1 MEPDSRAGGIARD
14 LVWVE
19 VNSIIVGERE
29 GDVSSRD
36 RGVIFNFN
44 PVQLIRPAERGGR
57 WQRRRAGEGTALE
70 GSGKKVRFQSDLFY
84 TDRDGGVQGEVN

>member
-1 MEPDSRAGGIARD
+1 MIWEGSGAGSGTWEFKAGSGFGSG
-14 LVWVE
+14 
-19 VNSIIVGERE
+19 VNSPISGDRE

-57 WQRRRAGEGTALE
+57 RQRRRAGEGTALE
-70 GSGKKVRFQSDLFY
+70 GSG
-84 TDRDGGVQGEVN
+84 

>member
-1 MEPDSRAGGIARD
+1 MSNSSGHGTIGIRIDCCEMEPDSRAGGIARD

-57 WQRRRAGEGTALE
+57 RQRRRAGEGTALE
-70 GSGKKVRFQSDLFY
+70 GS
-84 TDRDGGVQGEVN
+84 N